1 MKKQLVILGILT
13 LLVCVGLSGCFRLS
27 PSYTTEKNKFVGT
40 WTYLYPSGHGSNYSF
55 TYQFFSNGTFSF
67 NKPRLITNGTFDII
81 DGNLRFTAN
90 ANGNKEYDDYSYVF
104 SENNTKLTISG
115 ITYTKQ

>member
-55 TYQFFSNGTFSF
+55 TYQFFSNGNFSF
-67 NKPRLITNGTFDII
+67 HKPNLITNGTFDII
-81 DGNLRFTAN
+81 DGKLWLVTNT
-90 ANGNKEYDDYSYVF
+90 NGDNDYGKYSYVF
-104 SENNTKLTISG
+104 SENNTKLTIEG
-115 ITYTKQ
+115 TTYTKQ